1 LGIVFQLALARYAGS
16 SGLGARLAVASLLAI
31 LVWLINYYA
40 ILSWL
45 QPALIDMSRENLIVE
60 RVPPWVAA
68 LTHLVFGW
76 AMAVLYPLGTYT
88 PYRLQTE

>member
-1 LGIVFQLALARYAGS
+1 MIASIVS
-16 SGLGARLAVASLLAI
+16 I
-31 LVWLINYYA
+31 LIWLMMYYG

-45 QPALIDMSRENLIVE
+45 QPALVDMKPENLIVN

-76 AMAVLYPLGTYT
+76 TLAVVYPLGAFTA
-88 PYRLQTE
+88 YRRPLEQT